1 MQVETCMM
9 SGVRRAINL
18 PEDGATTGG
27 AFRGWGSS
35 LGPSVDLCYVSQ
47 DPQGGEGGRGSL
59 QE

>member
-1 MQVETCMM
+1 MM

-27 AFRGWGSS
+27 GFRGRGSS
-35 LGPSVDLCYVSQ
+35 LSPSVDLCYVSQ
-47 DPQGGEGGRGSL
+47 DPQGADREGRVGGL